1 MRQNNARKIA
11 LGGMLAAV
19 AVMIMCLGGFI
30 PIATYVCPM
39 LCCLTV
45 LLVLVF
51 CGKRIA
57 WTWYSAVAILS
68 LLMSPDKE
76 AAVIFLFLGYY
87 PLVKFSIDKLKL
99 SVCIKFLF
107 FNASILIAYWV
118 LIRLLGLDQIA
129 QENAQFGIFGILLLL
144 VLGNV
149 TFLLLDRLLSNMI
162 NKIW

>member
-19 AVMIMCLGGFI
+19 AVVIMCLGGLI

-39 LCCLTV
+39 LCCLTAF
-45 LLVLVF
+45 LVLGF

-57 WTWYSAVAILS
+57 WAWYIAVAILS

-76 AAVIFLFLGYY
+76 ATVIFLFLGYY
-87 PLVKFSIDKLKL
+87 PLIKLTVERWKL
-99 SVCIKFLF
+99 SVTVKFLF
-107 FNASILIAYWV
+107 FNASILAAYWV
-118 LIRLLGLDQIA
+118 LIRLLGLDLIA
-129 QENAQFGIFGILLLL
+129 QENAQLGVWGIALLL

-149 TFLLLDRLLSNMI
+149 TFFLLDRLLSNMARR
-162 NKIW
+162 KW

>member
-11 LGGMLAAV
+11 LGGMMAALAV
-19 AVMIMCLGGFI
+19 VIMCLGGLI

-39 LCCLTV
+39 LCCLTAFF
-45 LLVLVF
+45 VLVF

-57 WTWYSAVAILS
+57 WAWYIAVAILA

-87 PLVKFSIDKLKL
+87 PLIKLTVERRKL
-99 SVCIKFLF
+99 SVVVKFLF
-107 FNASILIAYWV
+107 FNASILAAYWV
-118 LIRLLGLDQIA
+118 LIQILGLDQIA
-129 QENAQFGIFGILLLL
+129 QENAQFGIWGIVLLL

-149 TFLLLDRLLSNMI
+149 TFFLLDRLLSNMARR
-162 NKIW
+162 KW

>member
-11 LGGMLAAV
+11 LGGMMAALAV
-19 AVMIMCLGGFI
+19 VIMCLGGLI

-39 LCCLTV
+39 LCCLTAFFV
-45 LLVLVF
+45 LSF

-57 WTWYSAVAILS
+57 WAWYIAVAILA

-87 PLVKFSIDKLKL
+87 PLIKLTVERRKL
-99 SVCIKFLF
+99 SVVVKFLF
-107 FNASILIAYWV
+107 FNVSILAAYWV
-118 LIRLLGLDQIA
+118 LIQILGLDQIA
-129 QENAQFGIFGILLLL
+129 QENAQFGIWGIVLLL

-149 TFLLLDRLLSNMI
+149 TFFLLDRLLSNMARR
-162 NKIW
+162 KW